1 MASSTIRVSDLTH
14 DVLKNLSRQ
23 TGEPIGDLVAKAAEM
38 LRREY
43 FLRATNEAFAA
54 LRSNPDEWQAELD
67 ERSVWDAT
75 LLDGQV
81 EP

>member
-1 MASSTIRVSDLTH
+1 
-14 DVLKNLSRQ
+14 
-23 TGEPIGDLVAKAAEM
+23 M